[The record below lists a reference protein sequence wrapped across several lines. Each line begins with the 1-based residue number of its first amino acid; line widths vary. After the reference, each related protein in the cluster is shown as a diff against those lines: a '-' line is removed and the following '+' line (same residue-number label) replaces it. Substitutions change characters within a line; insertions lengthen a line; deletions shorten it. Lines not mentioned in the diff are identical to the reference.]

1 MEFFR
6 ILFSSGGFMPHGFCY
21 LWSPGLVWLHAGS
34 DSLITLAY
42 STIPITLVY
51 FIHKRRDMPFDWMF
65 ISFGIFILACGATH
79 AMEVWTLWHATY
91 WLSGAVKLITAIA
104 SVTTAI
110 LLVHSVPQAL
120 ALPSPEALR
129 LEVAERK
136 LAEEALSEA
145 NRRLIKAHEEER
157 ARIARE
163 LHDNINQRVALLA
176 LQLDRMSQYLPA
188 SAAGLKD
195 EIGEA
200 NKQVSELGDDIQ
212 ALSHRLHSSKLEY
225 LGLQAA
231 VASYCKELSDR
242 HGVEIDFHSEGI
254 PKDLPHEISL
264 CLLRVSQEA
273 LQNAAKHS
281 GSRRFEVSLVGALNE
296 VNLTVRDL
304 GTGFDPER
312 ALKGNGLGLI
322 SMKER
327 MKLVGGE
334 LSIESQPQVGTTIY
348 ARVALIPGRSA
359 GAAG

>member
-6 ILFSSGGFMPHGFCY
+6 TLFSSGGFMPHGFCY

-34 DSLITLAY
+34 DSLIALAY
-42 STIPITLVY
+42 STIPVTLVY
-51 FIHKRRDMPFDWMF
+51 FIRKRRDMPFNWMF

-110 LLVHSVPQAL
+110 MLVHIVPEAL
-120 ALPSPEALR
+120 ALPSPETLR

-136 LAEEALSEA
+136 LAEEALSKA

-176 LQLDRMSQYLPA
+176 LQLDRMRQDLPA
-188 SAAGLKD
+188 SAADLKHD
-195 EIGEA
+195 IGEA
-200 NKQVSELGDDIQ
+200 NKQISELGDDIQ

-225 LGLQAA
+225 LGLEAA
-231 VASYCKELSDR
+231 VAGYCKELSDR

-264 CLLRVSQEA
+264 CFFRVSQEA
-273 LQNAAKHS
+273 LQNATKHS
-281 GSRRFEVSLVGALNE
+281 GSRRFEVSLTGDLNE
-296 VNLTVRDL
+296 VHLTVRDL
-304 GTGFDPER
+304 GTGFDPEG

-334 LSIESQPQVGTTIY
+334 LSIKSQPQLGTTIY
-348 ARVALIPGRSA
+348 ARVALTSGKSA